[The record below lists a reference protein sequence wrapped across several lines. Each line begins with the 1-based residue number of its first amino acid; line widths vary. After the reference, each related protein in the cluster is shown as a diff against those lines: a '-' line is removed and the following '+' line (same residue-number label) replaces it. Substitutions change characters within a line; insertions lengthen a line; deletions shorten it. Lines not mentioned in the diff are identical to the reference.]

1 MVATLVDKVSDY
13 GTSARTTSAI
23 DTTGADFLLVVISY
37 YSSAASLS
45 DSKTNSWNWLT
56 VWGVTNALVRI
67 GYVYNPDVGSG
78 HTFSGTVD
86 YGCIFF
92 YAFSGM
98 DITSA
103 VYDTENGDNEVTN
116 TGSITPDES
125 GELLVTGFSSG
136 ETGSGDGC
144 TVSGGF
150 VLEDQIVYG
159 QSVNPGGG
167 VAFDNV
173 YDSTNAISCDWTD
186 AGTSNNA
193 LTIAAF
199 KLAAADL
206 LIDIGLDEAAYQ
218 GTGVRIRTP

>member
-1 MVATLVDKVSDY
+1 MAATLITGEYVVGAGSK
-13 GTSARTTSAI
+13 TTTGV

-37 YSSAASLS
+37 WSQSSTLS

-56 VWGVTNALVRI
+56 TYGTTNAFVKI
-67 GYVYNPDVGSG
+67 GYVYNPNVGSG
-78 HTFSGTVD
+78 HTFSAYAD

-103 VYDTENGDNEVTN
+103 VYDTENGANEATN
-116 TGSITPDES
+116 TGSITPNVT
-125 GELLVTGFSSG
+125 GELLVTAFCGGASG
-136 ETGSGDGC
+136 NTS

-150 VLEDQIVYG
+150 VIEDLTPYSAG
-159 QSVNPGGG
+159 VNPGGG

-173 YDSTNAISCDWTD
+173 YDSTDAVSCDWTD
-186 AGTSNNA
+186 VAVANNA

-199 KLAAADL
+199 KLASAGSTL
-206 LIDIGLDEAAYQ
+206 LIDIGLDEATYQ
-218 GTGVRIRTP
+218 GTGVRITP